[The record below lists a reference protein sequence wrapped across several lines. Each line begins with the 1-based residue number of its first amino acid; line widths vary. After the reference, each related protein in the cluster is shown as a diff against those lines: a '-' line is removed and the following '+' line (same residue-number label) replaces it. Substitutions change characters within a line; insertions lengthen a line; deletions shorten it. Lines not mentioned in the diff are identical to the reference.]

1 MTLLS
6 GSAVYRS
13 NALMNANPFALGM
26 AFFIFALFNAIFVG
40 GFFKTAYKFSRP
52 FVAYIVV
59 SFICVGLGE
68 ALHHF
73 PGLEALNA
81 FGTDFLPLQ
90 LSLLAAG
97 ILAYALITWLSFKGA
112 CRSFEKIDL

>member
-1 MTLLS
+1 MAGFHLRALQRDLCRRLLQDR
-6 GSAVYRS
+6 VQVQ
-13 NALMNANPFALGM
+13 P
-26 AFFIFALFNAIFVG
+26 
-40 GFFKTAYKFSRP
+40 P

-90 LSLLAAG
+90 LALLALG
-97 ILAYALITWLSFKGA
+97 ILAYALITWLSFRRA

>member
-1 MTLLS
+1 M
-6 GSAVYRS
+6 
-13 NALMNANPFALGM
+13 LGLRHV
-26 AFFIFALFNAIFVG
+26 IGKLNLGYDGDI
-40 GFFKTAYKFSRP
+40 S
-52 FVAYIVV
+52 
-59 SFICVGLGE
+59 LGE

-90 LSLLAAG
+90 LALLALG
-97 ILAYALITWLSFKGA
+97 ILAYALITWLSFRRA